1 MSRLIRVLPSLLGSI
16 IGTVGFLL
24 VTAAVSKPQAKPVG
38 GIPDEIEAKKIVTQ
52 RVEIQPRVP
61 GGVAGSLSSTDSG
74 EINLIFYGPDSA
86 IRAMLSSSK
95 DGKSELALNDSRGTW
110 RVVLDSEP
118 SIRIYDDKMMRVA
131 IGQRDLTVERS
142 GVKERTRPGILIFD
156 EVGKVVWQEPR

>member
-1 MSRLIRVLPSLLGSI
+1 M
-16 IGTVGFLL
+16 
-24 VTAAVSKPQAKPVG
+24 
-38 GIPDEIEAKKIVTQ
+38 
-52 RVEIQPRVP
+52 EIQPRVP